1 MEKQE
6 RSLSHLLITALFVG
20 ILLSFSLFFLI
31 HAANERQNA
40 VAETCM
46 DGSQI
51 QGQSLPD
58 RFERAVYQNAA
69 TISRIREHQ
78 FLLFRATSGQNVIV
92 GEDNFLFEIEDS
104 EYKYNYLEDYL
115 GNTAFSEKEL
125 AAILSLLQR
134 RADSYEQR
142 GAKYLLVV
150 IPNAQTVYSENMPA
164 YLGTPSQTRLSRL
177 CAYLTENGFEDYLN
191 LTDYLIANKSAQPLY
206 NNTENSLNSLGVY
219 YAYQAVCKHF
229 ENSFTSDLLTAPPD
243 TFSFYQHHT
252 TGKAIARRAGVEDVV
267 QNLTVSLSGAT
278 EKNYFTSYQSGPVT
292 QTLLLKEAAAR
303 NATSTLSLLLQFSDQ
318 WERLQSEPFFSN
330 TFERVTYQTN
340 WIDDPEIFEMAQPA
354 LIVQFVYENQ
364 LSWLL
369 PRNSVS

>member
-6 RSLSHLLITALFVG
+6 RSLSHLLITALFIGV
-20 ILLSFSLFFLI
+20 LLSFSIFFLI

-46 DGSQI
+46 DGTHI
-51 QGQSLPD
+51 QGESLPN
-58 RFERAVYQNAA
+58 RFERAVYQNAD

-78 FLLFRATSGQNVIV
+78 FLLFHATSDQNVIV
-92 GEDNFLFEIEDS
+92 GEDKFLFEIEDS

-115 GNTAFSEKEL
+115 GNVAFTEKEL
-125 AAILSLLQR
+125 SAILSLLRR

-142 GAKYLLVV
+142 DSKYLLVV
-150 IPNAQTVYSENMPA
+150 IPNAQTVYNENMPT
-164 YLGTPSQTRLSRL
+164 YLGAPTQTRLSRL

-191 LTDYLIANKSAQPLY
+191 LTDYLIANKSTQPLY

-219 YAYQAVCKHF
+219 YAYQAVCEHF
-229 ENSFTSDLLTAPPD
+229 ESSFASGLITPPPSNY
-243 TFSFYQHHT
+243 SFYQHRT
-252 TGKAIARRAGVEDVV
+252 TGKAIARRAGIEDVA

-278 EKNYFTSYQSGPVT
+278 EKNYLTPYQSGPVT
-292 QTLLLKEAAAR
+292 QTLLLKEAASNTQSR
-303 NATSTLSLLLQFSDQ
+303 PSLLLQFTGQ

-330 TFERVTYQTN
+330 TFDHVTYQTN
-340 WIDDPEIFEMAQPA
+340 WIDDPEVFEMAQPS
-354 LIVQFVYENQ
+354 LVVQFVYENQ